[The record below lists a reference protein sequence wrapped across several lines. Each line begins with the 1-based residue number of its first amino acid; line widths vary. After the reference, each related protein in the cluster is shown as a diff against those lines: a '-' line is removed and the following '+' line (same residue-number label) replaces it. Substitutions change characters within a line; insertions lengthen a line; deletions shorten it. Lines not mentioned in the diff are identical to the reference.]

1 MQLDQKALIEEAV
14 QASIDAGLAVNGE
27 YGVAAARH
35 AARFMFNALQA
46 VQPVPVVTVKPL
58 EWRDHRGHTFPDT
71 WTALTPCGVFEI
83 EERSAGD
90 SPAYFAT
97 GPMYAFIADKD
108 SLEEAKAAAQADYE
122 RRISAALTATAS
134 AEPVA
139 WQPIETAPK
148 DGTPVLLHWGRGFHP
163 MSGHCEGEMWGHLG
177 FDWSFIPYPTQP
189 KFWISFDLLPAA
201 PVSGGD
207 NAK

>member
-1 MQLDQKALIEEAV
+1 MIIQI
-14 QASIDAGLAVNGE
+14 
-27 YGVAAARH
+27 
-35 AARFMFNALQA
+35 
-46 VQPVPVVTVKPL
+46 KPL

-122 RRISAALTATAS
+122 RRIRASLTATAS

-139 WQPIETAPK
+139 WQPIETAPRDDETFLVWFPESK
-148 DGTPVLLHWGRGFHP
+148 CIGYGYFVPEGYGYPESFRFFFFDVEEAEEEETPTLWR
-163 MSGHCEGEMWGHLG
+163 
-177 FDWSFIPYPTQP
+177 
-189 KFWISFDLLPAA
+189 
-201 PVSGGD
+201 PVRASNGLRESSW
-207 NAK
+207 A

>member
-27 YGVAAARH
+27 HGVAAARH

-46 VQPVPVVTVKPL
+46 VQPWPVVKVKPL

-90 SPAYFAT
+90 SPAYVAT

-122 RRISAALTATAS
+122 RRIRTALAATAS

-139 WQPIETAPK
+139 
-148 DGTPVLLHWGRGFHP
+148 DGFRGFVPHGSYCATEGCGNFATVHFIRGGVGSFYCQECYRKVQALGRSP
-163 MSGHCEGEMWGHLG
+163 SSTGRQSG
-177 FDWSFIPYPTQP
+177 
-189 KFWISFDLLPAA
+189 
-201 PVSGGD
+201 
-207 NAK
+207 

>member
-1 MQLDQKALIEEAV
+1 MQLDQKAMEAV
-14 QASIDAGLAVNGE
+14 KREIQRFHRNSCYPEALEVE
-27 YGVAAARH
+27 LEVAAKRI
-35 AARFMFNALQA
+35 LQA
-46 VQPVPVVTVKPL
+46 VQPVPVVKIKPL

-122 RRISAALTATAS
+122 RRIRSALTATPPAS
-134 AEPVA
+134 EKDPAE
-139 WQPIETAPK
+139 
-148 DGTPVLLHWGRGFHP
+148 
-163 MSGHCEGEMWGHLG
+163 
-177 FDWSFIPYPTQP
+177 
-189 KFWISFDLLPAA
+189 
-201 PVSGGD
+201 
-207 NAK
+207 

>member
-1 MQLDQKALIEEAV
+1 MIIQI
-14 QASIDAGLAVNGE
+14 
-27 YGVAAARH
+27 
-35 AARFMFNALQA
+35 
-46 VQPVPVVTVKPL
+46 KPL

>member
-1 MQLDQKALIEEAV
+1 MQLDPCPFCGGEAERLELTDEDNFGGSV
-14 QASIDAGLAVNGE
+14 ICCKQCGASSSVHFDRKENLEDGWNRRV
-27 YGVAAARH
+27 
-35 AARFMFNALQA
+35 QA
-46 VQPVPVVTVKPL
+46 VQPV
-58 EWRDHRGHTFPDT
+58 
-71 WTALTPCGVFEI
+71 
-83 EERSAGD
+83 
-90 SPAYFAT
+90 
-97 GPMYAFIADKD
+97 
-108 SLEEAKAAAQADYE
+108 
-122 RRISAALTATAS
+122 
-134 AEPVA
+134 PVA